1 MPAPHSRMPAS
12 PKPRTVTRPDPL
24 QPTRPDPLQPDP
36 LQPAIALLE
45 FDSIAVGIEAGDAMA
60 KRAPIDVLRSGTI
73 HPGRY
78 LVLVG
83 GAVGDVEEAFAAGRE
98 VGGPCLLDMVFLPN
112 VHSQVVAAIRGVRET
127 GAGEAL
133 GIIET
138 ETVAST
144 ICAADAGVK
153 GAKVRLLDLRL
164 GDGLGGKG
172 YLLFDGPVAEVEAA
186 VAIACER
193 VTDVAA
199 GALPGTRAPIWRV
212 ISQLHREMRHELE
225 ADPRF
230 RSRIRPAGGLTPA
243 GDGTATAGD
252 GTATAGDGTATADGN
267 G

>member
-1 MPAPHSRMPAS
+1 MAAPA
-12 PKPRTVTRPDPL
+12 TRSFAA
-24 QPTRPDPLQPDP
+24 TPDP

-73 HPGRY
+73 HPGKY

-83 GAVGDVEEAFAAGRE
+83 GTVGDVEEAFLAGRE
-98 VGGPCLLDMVFLPN
+98 VGGPCLLDTVFLPN
-112 VHSQVVAAIRGVRET
+112 VHAQVVAALRGVRLA
-127 GAGEAL
+127 GRGEAL

-138 ETVAST
+138 ETVASV

-153 GAKVRLLDLRL
+153 GANVQLLDLRL
-164 GDGLGGKG
+164 GDGIGGKG
-172 YLLFDGPVAEVEAA
+172 YLLFDGAVSEVEAA
-186 VAIACER
+186 VTIACER

-212 ISQLHREMRHELE
+212 IAQLHGEMRHELE

-230 RSRIRPAGGLTPA
+230 RARIGPGGGA
-243 GDGTATAGD
+243 
-252 GTATAGDGTATADGN
+252 
-267 G
+267 